1 MENLDLSVRGT
12 TVQSLFTDFVN
23 EKFEVNRAYQRK
35 LVWTQKEKEFLID
48 SILKQLPI
56 PLILLA
62 KDHSGKY
69 EIVDGLQRINAI
81 VGFLRNEFPLGDKYF
96 DLERLGDTKELRDRG
111 EIQQRTPKL
120 SPEECRV
127 IFNYEVPV
135 SVYTSRDDS
144 EVEEV
149 FRRINSS
156 GRHLSRQDIRQA
168 GATGTLP
175 DIVREISSSVRGDVS
190 FKTVVP
196 LSRMSQISISDG
208 STSGPGISVSDIF
221 WVKHGVLDVD
231 SIRESK
237 DEELVLDILLDT
249 LPDKIAATE
258 AKKRDQ
264 AYGLH
269 SDSATPRSF
278 VQGINNAISKRGEKG
293 VKVDFLSVFDE
304 IGTLLSESGRTWRD
318 LTRPGTDAKVAGR
331 YFQLMFVPFYDLMI
345 RKNKVIKDRAGLLES
360 LKDFWSAAKIDV
372 PKGGGTLS
380 IENKDRI
387 YGQVKARIEKF
398 FTDGDPDIARENNV
412 RLRRFESDLMRSL
425 TESSAFEIKLGITDL
440 DSGELN
446 QDLLDRLPKIAA
458 AIANTHP
465 NGAGTI
471 YIGVT
476 DVAEKAS
483 KLKAQGYNSLT
494 VNVFQCLGVGPD
506 KDRLNLSTEDYQ
518 IRIRKSFIQA
528 AKANN
533 EDAYRYIEI
542 ESFDYHGLEIV
553 SVRFPAIR
561 KPIPFDG
568 HFHKRRGSYTEPIKV
583 GDLHTFMEEFDR
595 KIETATDE
603 GQDIIGDNPSLA

>member
-1 MENLDLSVRGT
+1 M
-12 TVQSLFTDFVN
+12 QSLFTDFVN

-48 SILKQLPI
+48 SILNQLPI

-62 KDHSGKY
+62 KDQSGKY

-81 VGFLRNEFPLGDKYF
+81 VGFLRNEFPLGNQYF

-111 EIQQRTPKL
+111 EIEQKTPML
-120 SPEECRV
+120 SPEECR
-127 IFNYEVPV
+127 ILFNYEVPV

-168 GATGTLP
+168 GATGPLP
-175 DIVREISSSVRGDVS
+175 DIVRDISSSVRGDVS
-190 FKTVVP
+190 FSTVVP

-208 STSGPGISVSDIF
+208 FSDGPGISVNEIF
-221 WVKHGVLDVD
+221 WVKHGVLDAD

-249 LPDKIAATE
+249 LPDRIVATE
-258 AKKRDQ
+258 ARKRDQ
-264 AYGLH
+264 AYGIK
-269 SDSATPRSF
+269 SDTAAPKHF
-278 VQGINNAISKRGEKG
+278 VQGINNSISRRGKEG
-293 VKVDFLSVFDE
+293 VKEDFLGVFDE
-304 IGTLLSESGRTWRD
+304 IRTLLSESGRTWRD
-318 LTRPGTDAKVAGR
+318 LTSPGTDAKVAGR

-345 RKNKVIKDRAGLLES
+345 KNNKVIKDRAGLIES

-380 IENKDRI
+380 IENKERI

-398 FTDGDPDIARENNV
+398 FTDGDPEIARENNL

-440 DSGELN
+440 NSGELN
-446 QDLLDRLPKIAA
+446 EDLLNRLPKIAA

-465 NGAGTI
+465 NGEGTI

-476 DVAEKAS
+476 DATEKAEKLRAE
-483 KLKAQGYNSLT
+483 GYNSLT
-494 VNVFQCLGVGPD
+494 VNVFQCLGVALD
-506 KDRLNLSTEDYQ
+506 KNRLHLSTEEYQ
-518 IRIRKSFIQA
+518 NRIRKSFTDT
-528 AKANN
+528 AKAN
-533 EDAYRYIEI
+533 DADVYRSVEI

-561 KPIPFDG
+561 KPIPHGTSF
-568 HFHKRRGSYTEPIKV
+568 FKRRGSHTEPVKLE
-583 GDLHTFMEEFDR
+583 DLHEFMDAFNRDIA
-595 KIETATDE
+595 KSVNAS
-603 GQDIIGDNPSLA
+603 QDPAESVSN